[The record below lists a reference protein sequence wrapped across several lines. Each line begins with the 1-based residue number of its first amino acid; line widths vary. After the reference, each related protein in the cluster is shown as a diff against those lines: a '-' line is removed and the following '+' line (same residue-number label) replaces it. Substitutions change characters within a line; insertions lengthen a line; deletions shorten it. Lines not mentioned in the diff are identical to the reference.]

1 MFENKKREFVI
12 LLTKERKCKSEQMS
26 ISKLQKWIVAVTVFL
41 FFG

>member
-1 MFENKKREFVI
+1 MFENKKRELAI

>member
-1 MFENKKREFVI
+1 MFENKRREFVI
-12 LLTKERKCKSEQMS
+12 LLKCKSEQMS